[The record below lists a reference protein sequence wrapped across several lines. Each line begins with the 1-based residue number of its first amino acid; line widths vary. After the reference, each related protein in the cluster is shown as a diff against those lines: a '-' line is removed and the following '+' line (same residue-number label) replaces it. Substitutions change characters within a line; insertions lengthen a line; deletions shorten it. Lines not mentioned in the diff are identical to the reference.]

1 MPQFT
6 SSAKILT
13 SYIQSEAVD
22 TLVESFGNRLQGL
35 SKHEK
40 YQVCADIARALEW
53 YSSSDNN
60 SGDKTGYFSAYRF
73 SKRNNKEQAMDILQ
87 NEPVEILAQL
97 LPAIAEYARDD
108 DRL

>member
-6 SSAKILT
+6 SSAKTLT
-13 SYIQSEAVD
+13 SYIQTEAVD
-22 TLVESFGNRLQGL
+22 TLVESFGSRLQGL

-53 YSSSDNN
+53 YLSSDNP
-60 SGDKTGYFSAYRF
+60 SGDKTGYFSDCRF
-73 SKRNNKEQAMDILQ
+73 SMSNQGQAIDILQ

-108 DRL
+108 DR